1 MVKRRG
7 TRYRTASAALLLGT
21 CLAFAPAAAAPHTV
35 SETAAPTATP
45 TATPTVTPTVTS
57 ACTNPAWPSR
67 TIFVPAQVQNYG
79 TMQYQQTV
87 ALEDKEV
94 VLTFDDGPN
103 IDTTLSILNT
113 LDDYCVKATFFF
125 TGLRAARHP
134 ELVREAAL
142 RGHTIASHSYSHPN
156 NLRRLGWNS
165 AVRQIRRG
173 ISSIQA
179 ALDGDAAT
187 SSMSVA
193 PFFRFPGLNHSRG
206 LRGWLASQNI
216 STFSCDVGS
225 DDWRRISSR
234 SVIYRALRN
243 IRSKR
248 GGIVIFH
255 DTKSRTARALP
266 AILEQLQTEGYHI
279 AHIVPEATRPALVAL
294 TTTPAPAPAPSLP
307 VTSGAQTT
315 PPIAR
320 SPALV
325 PQSSLSLH

>member
-1 MVKRRG
+1 MAKRRG
-7 TRYRTASAALLLGT
+7 TRCYRTTSAALLLGA
-21 CLAFAPAAAAPHTV
+21 CLVFAPAVAAPHAV
-35 SETAAPTATP
+35 SETATQTATP
-45 TATPTVTPTVTS
+45 TATS
-57 ACTNPAWPSR
+57 ACANPAWPSR
-67 TIFVPAQVQNYG
+67 TIIVPAQVQNYG

-103 IDTTLSILNT
+103 IDTTLSILDT

-179 ALDGDAAT
+179 ALDGDTAT
-187 SSMSVA
+187 SRMSVA

-279 AHIVPEATRPALVAL
+279 AHMVPE
-294 TTTPAPAPAPSLP
+294 
-307 VTSGAQTT
+307 VTNQAV
-315 PPIAR
+315 IAGN
-320 SPALV
+320 PTLV
-325 PQSSLSLH
+325 PQSGLSVH